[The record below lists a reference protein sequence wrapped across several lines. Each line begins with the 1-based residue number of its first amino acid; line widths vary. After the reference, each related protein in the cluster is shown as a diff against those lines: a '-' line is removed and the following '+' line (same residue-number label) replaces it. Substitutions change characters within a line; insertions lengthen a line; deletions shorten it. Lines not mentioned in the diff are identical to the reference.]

1 MCLSCLISNSPP
13 LKPIVQGLWFCCAF
27 WGVWQKLCLRM
38 SLLNYSTI
46 IPLGWKDWRNL
57 LLQQDNHTMFSYL
70 RRRRDFFF
78 ILRSLCIYFI
88 TYGFWSCLL
97 SLIEEKQNTQAI
109 WQKRG
114 GMSHCCKPRYSQ
126 CERHVY
132 AVLTV
137 GKHPS
142 INKLATFSMRKR
154 TRLND
159 TMCAHTTPPLLGM
172 AKSPRSFWHV

>member
-1 MCLSCLISNSPP
+1 
-13 LKPIVQGLWFCCAF
+13 
-27 WGVWQKLCLRM
+27 M

-46 IPLGWKDWRNL
+46 IPLGWKDWMNL
-57 LLQQDNHTMFSYL
+57 LLQQDNNTMFSYL
-70 RRRRDFFF
+70 RRRRDFFSFLAHSVF
-78 ILRSLCIYFI
+78 ISLLMVSDLVCFLLLRRSKTPRLYDKK
-88 TYGFWSCLL
+88 
-97 SLIEEKQNTQAI
+97 E
-109 WQKRG
+109 R

-172 AKSPRSFWHV
+172 AKSPRSF